1 MQCDRIADIARAQER
16 AETAQRDIIRVEGA
30 MNEHISGLRTDM
42 QDGFASIAAT
52 VKKAMDAQTTE
63 IVALRLENAKRSGA
77 ERLGKWLIGI
87 VIGITSVFTAA
98 VGLNHTNH

>member
-16 AETAQRDIIRVEGA
+16 AETAQRDIVRVEGA
-30 MNEHISGLRTDM
+30 MNEHIVALRADM
-42 QDGFASIAAT
+42 QGGFASIAKT
-52 VKKAMDAQTTE
+52 VKEAMEAQTTE

-98 VGLNHTNH
+98 FGLNHTHH